1 MFPYVTGTAPILK
14 VHPASPRTGSEGD
27 PESLSDRA
35 PLPQKEFSVPKK
47 KPSNA
52 EKTAPKKRSA
62 KTPVDPYSGRTGKAS
77 KGNGK
82 SVKADRGRAGKA
94 TGTGRDLVRRPAGA
108 VKKPSRR
115 KSSSS
120 AVKKLDTTAV
130 VTPAAE
136 STAIDPDAR
145 ARGDIPMSLVSH
157 LDEFRSRFL
166 VSLLT
171 VFILML
177 VGFIFSDY
185 LLAVINKP
193 YLATGQKLN
202 VFNLIDGFLL
212 RLKAAML
219 AGVLL
224 GFPVIVYELWKYIA
238 PAIAVGDRMFARLSV
253 VAALFLFYLG
263 LTLTYFTLPF
273 AIKALLSF
281 TPSDMTNMIN
291 AAQYLN
297 FVMLFCLAIGA
308 VFELPI
314 VIMILTKIG
323 IVTPT
328 FLITKRKYAIV
339 LIWILAAVITPT
351 VDPLTQSLVALP
363 LMLLYEI
370 SIVISK
376 IMVKRKKRR
385 ELAGRS

>member
-1 MFPYVTGTAPILK
+1 M
-14 VHPASPRTGSEGD
+14 
-27 PESLSDRA
+27 
-35 PLPQKEFSVPKK
+35 QKK
-47 KPSNA
+47 KPSGA
-52 EKTAPKKRSA
+52 DKTAQKKRSVKAAADPSSRKSVKTTKTSAQKKRSA
-62 KTPVDPYSGRTGKAS
+62 KTSADPYSRKSGKTAKTSARKSGKAAKTRTVKS
-77 KGNGK
+77 SNSGK
-82 SVKADRGRAGKA
+82 QVA
-94 TGTGRDLVRRPAGA
+94 RRPVTA

-115 KSSSS
+115 KDSS
-120 AVKKLDTTAV
+120 AALKKLDSTAV
-130 VTPAAE
+130 ASTE
-136 STAIDPDAR
+136 REETAIDPEAR
-145 ARGDIPMSLVSH
+145 QRGDIPMSLVSH

-171 VFILML
+171 VFLLML

-193 YLATGQKLN
+193 YLATGLKLN
-202 VFNLIDGFLL
+202 IFNLIDGFLL

-224 GFPVIVYELWKYIA
+224 GFPVIVYEIWKYIS
-238 PAIAVGDRMFARLSV
+238 PAITVGDRMFARLAV
-253 VAALFLFYLG
+253 VAALLLFYLG
-263 LTLTYFTLPF
+263 LSLTYITLPF

-281 TPSDMTNMIN
+281 TPDDMTNMIN

-323 IVTPT
+323 IVTPS
-328 FLITKRKYAIV
+328 FLISKRKYAIV

-385 ELAGRS
+385 ELSEKS